1 MQNYPPKDTI
11 NMKSFSNRGLNIM
24 KKTPGAHL
32 WILVSTVGISGLSQG
47 MLLPLVAIILERD
60 GFSSLSNGINAMALY
75 IAILLASPFME
86 APLRRFGYKPVMLAG
101 GLSVAVALALFPAW
115 KSFWFWFFLRFL
127 IGIGDHFLHFSAQTW
142 ITAASPENR
151 RGRNVSL
158 YGLFFGI
165 GFAAGPV
172 LTRLVTIDEALP
184 FMISSALSL
193 LSWLFV
199 WLLRND
205 FPDSDG
211 TVGSSYKS
219 SFSRF
224 SKVLKI
230 AWVSLLP
237 PLGYGFLEA
246 SLNGNFPVLALRNG
260 LDVSAVS
267 IILPAF
273 SIGGILFQ
281 FPLGVM
287 SDKYGRRNVLMGI
300 MLTGFFCFI
309 AAGIFYDSAIGLL
322 ITFFLAGMA
331 VGTTFS
337 LGISYMADLL
347 PRQLLPA
354 GNLMCG
360 IFFSLGSVSGPF
372 FGGLAI
378 QFTEGGSFFYLISVL
393 LLIIFIT
400 LVVFK
405 QPSPA
410 KG

>member
-1 MQNYPPKDTI
+1 
-11 NMKSFSNRGLNIM
+11 MKN
-24 KKTPGAHL
+24 TPAGHF
-32 WILVSTVGISGLSQG
+32 WILVSTVGVSGLSQG
-47 MLLPLVAIILERD
+47 MLLPLVAIILERE

-75 IAILLASPFME
+75 IAILLVSPFME
-86 APLRRFGYKPVMLAG
+86 GPLRRFGYKPIMLAG
-101 GLSVAVALALFPAW
+101 GITVVIALALFPAW
-115 KSFWFWFFLRFL
+115 KSFWFWFLLRFA

-142 ITAASPENR
+142 ITAASPANR
-151 RGRNVSL
+151 RGRNISL

-165 GFAAGPV
+165 GFAAGPIM
-172 LTRLVTIDEALP
+172 TRLVSINEALP

-205 FPDSDG
+205 FPESDG
-211 TVGSSYKS
+211 SVTSTYRG

-224 SKVLKI
+224 GQVLKF

-281 FPLGVM
+281 FPLGVL

-309 AAGIFYDSAIGLL
+309 AAGIFYDSALGLL

-354 GNLMCG
+354 GNIMCG
-360 IFFSLGSVSGPF
+360 VFFSLGSVSGPF

-378 QFTEGGSFFYLISVL
+378 QLFEGGSFFYLISAIL
-393 LLIIFIT
+393 LVIFMS
-400 LVVFK
+400 LALFK